1 MVDLV
6 VLLLLY
12 PTTCRL
18 YLPTTF
24 LPTFLRLTTT
34 LLGGTTYLT

>member
-12 PTTCRL
+12 PTTCR

-24 LPTFLRLTTT
+24 LPTLLRLTTT
-34 LLGGTTYLT
+34 LLEGTTYLT